1 MRDVRG
7 NYSGR
12 KAGLLEMQAQN
23 RIRRSNQ
30 LQILCPCVGRKQ
42 NIGLAT
48 GFLLEA

>member
-23 RIRRSNQ
+23 RIRRNNQ
-30 LQILCPCVGRKQ
+30 LQILCSCVEREQ
-42 NIGLAT
+42 NIRLTT